1 MCLNLNNTSGGNVEE
16 EISEQLK
23 TIEGQVLSDYSFTL
37 EYEPSKGLDEGI
49 AIAEFLIDAIRDYG
63 DYDCE
68 YSIESDGVI
77 NITIF

>member
-1 MCLNLNNTSGGNVEE
+1 MCLNLTNMSGGNMNET
-16 EISEQLK
+16 IIKQLE
-23 TIEGQVLSDYSFTL
+23 TIDKQDLSDYSFTL

-68 YSIESDGVI
+68 YSIESEGVI

>member
-1 MCLNLNNTSGGNVEE
+1 MNFNLTNMSGGNMNET
-16 EISEQLK
+16 IIKQLE
-23 TIEGQVLSDYSFTL
+23 TIDKQDLSDYSFTL

-49 AIAEFLIDAIRDYG
+49 AITEFLIDAIRNYG

-68 YSIESDGVI
+68 YSIESEGVI

>member
-68 YSIESDGVI
+68 YSIESEGVI